1 MKYWES
7 VPEDATLNFSIR
19 RDEQVIPIVI
29 D

>member
-7 VPEDATLNFSIR
+7 VPEGATLSFSIR